1 MEEGPPDR
9 SRGPLALLAARNEAD
24 SVGETIAAL
33 REALPGVSIWVADD
47 ASGDGTG
54 RLAREV
60 GARVVTRERP
70 LGKGGNVTAGA
81 EEMAAEAGPAG
92 PGEVVLL
99 LDADLGASAASLTRL
114 VEAVERGECDLA
126 VAAFS
131 RRVGGGFG
139 VALGFARWAIR
150 NRCGFV
156 AEAPI
161 SGQRAM
167 RREVLDAVL
176 PFADGWGMEVGMTID
191 AIRAGFTVREYELE
205 LSHRATGR
213 TVRGFLHRFRQLGGF
228 VRAWWGRR

>member
-24 SVGETIAAL
+24 SVGETIVAL